1 MMHHCQWNAESGT
14 ASCSDWKEDEL
25 SGPCAL
31 WGMAATESHTAA
43 NSAPS
48 ISSGSKAP
56 GRLPVGCSI
65 FSPFGRVDQP
75 PKADLPH
82 ASVPAFLALAAPAG
96 PCAHAAKHTP
106 ACTHQLSLRPHV
118 HGVPAPQVILV
129 NDIENVGKKGEI
141 KTVPVGYW
149 RNYLLPNGIA
159 KIASES
165 ILE

>member
-1 MMHHCQWNAESGT
+1 M
-14 ASCSDWKEDEL
+14 
-25 SGPCAL
+25 
-31 WGMAATESHTAA
+31 
-43 NSAPS
+43 
-48 ISSGSKAP
+48 
-56 GRLPVGCSI
+56 RL
-65 FSPFGRVDQP
+65 
-75 PKADLPH
+75 
-82 ASVPAFLALAAPAG
+82 
-96 PCAHAAKHTP
+96 
-106 ACTHQLSLRPHV
+106 HV